1 MRVTILALTL
11 LAQSAGPIFRFE
23 ADGFWLNLHH
33 FLYVLGRAEAKV
45 ADSRREAVAGA
56 PADQAEGMKLLS
68 ETERQTWREAVTLY
82 AGTLSMKDVVF
93 DADLVEITNQLKR
106 ASADKSPASL
116 KINQAVAAVL
126 DRAAPIYRRAWWTRH
141 RDANR
146 AWVASLQPLLKQY
159 GPQVLTYVTRV
170 YQLPWTRD
178 GYPVQISAWSNWAG
192 AYSTSF
198 SLLVVSSL
206 NKGNAGSQG
215 LEAVFH
221 EAMHQWD
228 DAVAMKLEVLAKAND
243 TKVKEN
249 LDHALV
255 FYTAG
260 EAMRSIVP
268 GHTPMADVAGIWN
281 RGLGPFKPALDKYW
295 KPYLE
300 GKTTLDAAL
309 VGLLKS

>member
-1 MRVTILALTL
+1 
-11 LAQSAGPIFRFE
+11 
-23 ADGFWLNLHH
+23 
-33 FLYVLGRAEAKV
+33 
-45 ADSRREAVAGA
+45 
-56 PADQAEGMKLLS
+56 
-68 ETERQTWREAVTLY
+68 
-82 AGTLSMKDVVF
+82 
-93 DADLVEITNQLKR
+93 
-106 ASADKSPASL
+106 
-116 KINQAVAAVL
+116 VL
-126 DRAAPIYRRAWWTRH
+126 DRAAPIYRKAWWTRH